1 MYQQFHIDLSEISK
15 HIEHIKVKTT
25 LKLNIG
31 TSHNSAGGCLHQE
44 MKKLEKGRIY
54 RHFETQSTS
63 ELYEDVQEINMKER
77 TGTAQNITDL
87 LNPRKFKIMPVAL
100 Q

>member
-1 MYQQFHIDLSEISK
+1 MCQQFHIDLSVISK
-15 HIEHIKVKTT
+15 HISHIKVKTT

-31 TSHNSAGGCLHQE
+31 TSHNIAGGCLQEE

-54 RHFETQSTS
+54 RHFETHSTS
-63 ELYEDVQEINMKER
+63 KSYEDVQQTNMNES

-87 LNPRKFKIMPVAL
+87 
-100 Q
+100 